1 MSNFEIKKRKD
12 IMACF
17 LVCTGLVAI
26 TALLIA
32 LSLGLGGWPLLITIP
47 LCIFLWC
54 KGCSAHEDRL
64 AEQARERIE
73 ALEKEKRLEEE
84 ARARQAEKEQQ
95 QRAKAAAQ
103 AQEKARREEGLRD
116 FARAEMSPALQMH
129 AEIGAEIKEQEAR
142 TARLRQTLED
152 LGKSVRW
159 NSEYRAQN
167 SRLKEM
173 RELQEELWES
183 IETAYLES
191 VEYETSLGDKAF
203 EARRKAIEDG
213 RKDAESVAQR
223 FEEMRKRK

>member
-1 MSNFEIKKRKD
+1 MTW
-12 IMACF
+12 F
-17 LVCTGLVAI
+17 LICTGLVVI
-26 TALLIA
+26 TGLLFA
-32 LSLGLGGWPLLITIP
+32 LSCASGGWLFLVTIP

-73 ALEKEKRLEEE
+73 VLEKEKRLEDE
-84 ARARQAEKEQQ
+84 ARMRQAAKEQQ
-95 QRAKAAAQ
+95 ERARKMAI
-103 AQEKARREEGLRD
+103 AQEKARREEGLRN
-116 FARAEMSPALQMH
+116 FARAEMAPALQMH

-159 NSEYRAQN
+159 NGEYRAQN